1 MSHTI
6 MIVDDSAII
15 RLQLSSVLQKNGY
28 EVGEAANGADA
39 LALAQQRSDLALVM
53 TDINMPVMDGLT
65 FIAQLR
71 ALEGYLEVPVFVLTT
86 ESTTHLQEDGRAKG
100 ATAWIV
106 KPFDEL
112 ALIEGIK
119 NFLGPKDSTTA

>member
-15 RLQLSSVLQKNGY
+15 RMQLSSVLKKNSYLVVEAKNGA
-28 EVGEAANGADA
+28 EALE
-39 LALAQQRSDLALVM
+39 LAEQRDDLALVI

-65 FIAQLR
+65 FLAQLR
-71 ALEGYLEVPVFVLTT
+71 ALEGYAETPIFVLTT
-86 ESTTHLQEDGRAKG
+86 ESTTHIQDEGRDKG

-106 KPFDEL
+106 KPFDEGALL
-112 ALIEGIK
+112 AGIA
-119 NFLGPKDSTTA
+119 NFLESSGSLDT